1 MPLHLDSEHKIKKIV
16 IHKNSNSEILCC
28 FTAEPTSVFK
38 LPENDL
44 KRILWVLS
52 LPAILLLY
60 LTVPDCRRR
69 FWKKWYMMTFLMSAV
84 WISAFTY
91 VLVWMVTV
99 LGKGEQSLFQLYN
112 TYNNTFVFFILL
124 GNWQRKIYLGIWN
137 I

>member
-1 MPLHLDSEHKIKKIV
+1 M
-16 IHKNSNSEILCC
+16 
-28 FTAEPTSVFK
+28 
-38 LPENDL
+38 PENDL

-69 FWKKWYMMTFLMSAV
+69 SWKKLYMVTFFMSAV

-99 LGKGEQSLFQLYN
+99 VGKEKRKQFKLYI
-112 TYNNTFVFFILL
+112 TFSKMFDYFTMANVKS
-124 GNWQRKIYLGIWN
+124 NDW
-137 I
+137 